1 MKTLINKAHVEG
13 IVYEHNLQAKVTGPS
28 AKTPNT
34 PYIMGEV
41 KILTDEENNNIVPVH
56 FTYVTATTKAGKE
69 NKTYT
74 VLKKIIDGELPTVI
88 GGGKTLVKIDGEV
101 ALNDFYRKGDDNEP
115 TLVSAKR
122 IEGKFVH
129 QTTDIDKDVKKR
141 NNCEVD
147 MIITG
152 MRNMEAT
159 DDKPERNFI
168 KGAIFNSYFK
178 TILPIEFEVENPQAV
193 AYFESLGASSSEP
206 VFTKI
211 VVRLISQTVSKQFVE
226 ESAFGEDI
234 VKETTRETK
243 KWLVV
248 SAQKEP
254 YAFDDESTITGDELK
269 KAMADREVVLAEAK
283 QRYLD
288 SQAAKATPATTTN
301 KSEKFDF

>member
-1 MKTLINKAHVEG
+1 
-13 IVYEHNLQAKVTGPS
+13 
-28 AKTPNT
+28 
-34 PYIMGEV
+34 
-41 KILTDEENNNIVPVH
+41 
-56 FTYVTATTKAGKE
+56 
-69 NKTYT
+69 
-74 VLKKIIDGELPTVI
+74 
-88 GGGKTLVKIDGEV
+88 
-101 ALNDFYRKGDDNEP
+101 
-115 TLVSAKR
+115 
-122 IEGKFVH
+122 
-129 QTTDIDKDVKKR
+129 
-141 NNCEVD
+141 
-147 MIITG
+147 

-159 DDKPERNFI
+159 EDKPERNFI

-193 AYFESLGASSSEP
+193 AYFESLGASSSDP

-288 SQAAKATPATTTN
+288 SQAAKATPAATTN